1 MKQFFSRLGFEDIE
15 YKGIFYSV
23 LIVKIII
30 CCVFISEL
38 HSDLFSPFLDFFL
51 QSNFNNPYQYYFEIN
66 ETERFPYP
74 ALMLFILSLPK
85 LLFGWLSDATFF
97 HAFLI
102 KLPLIIF
109 DLSIYFILKSWI
121 LQENQLKL
129 ILLYWCSPV
138 LIFISYIHGQLD
150 VIPIGLLFISL
161 NYLFKNKI
169 FESAI
174 FLGLAISAKTV
185 SLIVIPFFLLYL
197 IKSNSFTKNLFYFI
211 ASFIGC
217 FLVIN
222 AAYLS
227 STGFLQMVFNNSEQ
241 LRIFD
246 LKINIGLISIL
257 IIPLSYLL
265 LTFRGFTIK
274 RFNKDVFNMFLGF
287 SFGIIL
293 IFVTPN
299 EGWYFWVL
307 PFLFYFYA
315 KASRY
320 SYLLVLLLQLMYFCY
335 FWIDGISEISNDF
348 KTLAIFSESSLLLL
362 KDIIFTLLQATLII
376 NCIWIYQFGISSY
389 TKYKISSMPFLL
401 GIGGDSGSGKSTFAS
416 AIKTV
421 FGENLVTIINGDDMH
436 RWERGHNAWKEFT
449 HLNPKANQL
458 HNEIMMLE
466 NLKQQKAIFRKK
478 YNHDTGKFDK
488 EELFIPK
495 NIIVYEGLHPFYLS
509 KQREAFDLK
518 IFIEPNEDL
527 RKKWKIQRDTSIRGK
542 SEPEVIKQIS
552 DRTNDSESY
561 IKIQSKK
568 ADILLK
574 PFLDKD
580 DQIGFKINLSNS
592 IFMEEILDDLNQ
604 YSDISIEHTYEDTE
618 TQSIKLSGKIFEDDL
633 KKLEKKYIKGF
644 YELDI
649 DKVNW
654 PESCFGLVLFITSVV
669 IFDLAKNESSRS
681 Y

>member
-1 MKQFFSRLGFEDIE
+1 
-15 YKGIFYSV
+15 
-23 LIVKIII
+23 
-30 CCVFISEL
+30 
-38 HSDLFSPFLDFFL
+38 
-51 QSNFNNPYQYYFEIN
+51 
-66 ETERFPYP
+66 
-74 ALMLFILSLPK
+74 
-85 LLFGWLSDATFF
+85 
-97 HAFLI
+97 
-102 KLPLIIF
+102 
-109 DLSIYFILKSWI
+109 
-121 LQENQLKL
+121 
-129 ILLYWCSPV
+129 
-138 LIFISYIHGQLD
+138 
-150 VIPIGLLFISL
+150 
-161 NYLFKNKI
+161 
-169 FESAI
+169 
-174 FLGLAISAKTV
+174 
-185 SLIVIPFFLLYL
+185 
-197 IKSNSFTKNLFYFI
+197 
-211 ASFIGC
+211 
-217 FLVIN
+217 
-222 AAYLS
+222 
-227 STGFLQMVFNNSEQ
+227 MVFNNSEQ

-348 KTLAIFSESSLLLL
+348 TALAIFSESSLPLL

-495 NIIVYEGLHPFYLS
+495 NIIVYEGLHPF
-509 KQREAFDLK
+509 
-518 IFIEPNEDL
+518 IF
-527 RKKWKIQRDTSIRGK
+527 
-542 SEPEVIKQIS
+542 
-552 DRTNDSESY
+552 
-561 IKIQSKK
+561 
-568 ADILLK
+568 
-574 PFLDKD
+574 
-580 DQIGFKINLSNS
+580 
-592 IFMEEILDDLNQ
+592 LNK
-604 YSDISIEHTYEDTE
+604 ER
-618 TQSIKLSGKIFEDDL
+618 
-633 KKLEKKYIKGF
+633 
-644 YELDI
+644 
-649 DKVNW
+649 
-654 PESCFGLVLFITSVV
+654 P
-669 IFDLAKNESSRS
+669 
-681 Y
+681 